1 MKKTVK
7 YVDEDTLEIKETVV
21 DDNTSESEY
30 EFKDLTSVFEQAL
43 GCDPYEFEEKYEK
56 FKKAEAEFNSIYE
69 PFKDNL
75 IKLHQE
81 KENLPKSIIIGGI
94 KCTYVSPST
103 RSSIDTKKL
112 KEEEPE
118 LAKKYM
124 KTSNIKSSVRI
135 EGPMLEK
142 M

>member
-21 DDNTSESEY
+21 DDGTPEY
-30 EFKDLTSVFEQAL
+30 EFKDLASVFEQAL

-75 IKLHQE
+75 IKLHQDN
-81 KENLPKSIIIGGI
+81 KDLPKSVIIGGI

-103 RSSIDTKKL
+103 RL

-124 KTSNIKSSVRI
+124 KTSNVKPTIRI
-135 EGPMLEK
+135 EGPMFEK